1 MNYLPNFERVR
12 RYLLG
17 NGMMFFEAAI
27 ISATSFAWRLEV
39 TPMGVYM
46 SHHRSLAE
54 RLGRFA
60 LFS

>member
-1 MNYLPNFERVR
+1 
-12 RYLLG
+12 
-17 NGMMFFEAAI
+17 MMFSEAAI

-39 TPMGVYM
+39 TSLGVYM
-46 SHHRSLAE
+46 SRHRSLAE